1 MSIVDKG
8 KADKNKDKKEIESQL
23 AANLAAQSKKFR
35 AEITKTPTKDEI
47 IRASKPTRSKI
58 DPKLRHAHCV
68 DERELREEIADYLLS
83 LRFQKPKTPHEKT
96 CNAQTEY
103 LVNEIRTKGT
113 IY

>member
-1 MSIVDKG
+1 MSIVGKG
-8 KADKNKDKKEIESQL
+8 KADKDKDKKEIENQL

-35 AEITKTPTKDEI
+35 AEITKTPTKEEI
-47 IRASKPTRSKI
+47 IKASKPVKSKV

-68 DERELREEIADYLLS
+68 DERELREELADYMLS
-83 LRFQKPKTPHEKT
+83 LRFPRPKTPHEKT

-103 LVNEIRTKGT
+103 LANEIRTKGT